1 MNNEAILFRLQD
13 VIRVEAKD
21 TSEANFLATHK
32 PFTHLQY
39 VPTNR
44 ERAEMPYIH
53 EDAFFNQVTSQRGR
67 HQFIIVQGDNGS
79 GKSHLIRWMKEKY
92 QNNVSSDEE
101 AILFIS
107 RAQSTLR
114 GALEQIIA
122 SNVFQNKET
131 SEKLKKIVQANEH
144 LSKEDLKYNILHQ
157 FAIAVQKDE
166 DEVQKT
172 INLTAR
178 ERAQLYAFLVGNE
191 TQKLLMG
198 TNGPIERIQ
207 KKLASEAKNEVMNEL
222 SPFLTAD
229 DFKVTYRDAM
239 KINQS
244 DADRKALRFI
254 ESIAEASSSEPD
266 SEVKAKRENIANYL
280 NQFLDQVVQN
290 CTQLRGT
297 DLRDVFFQ
305 LRQELKKQGK
315 GLTLFIEDITSFTGI
330 DKALVDVLANTHEG
344 DTFDS
349 SLCRMISLVGV
360 TNAYYDTHF
369 PSNFK
374 NRVSGQLFVDSAAFS
389 NIDGVC
395 DLAARY
401 LNAVYTE
408 ADVLEDWV
416 SQGASATN
424 LPISSMFREHIWSS
438 ISVDS
443 YTMTLFPFNKR
454 SIKVL
459 FDSLDEKTPRRFL
472 QRVILKYLQRF
483 FQEGA
488 DAFPPDFTELSKI
501 MTVPNWED
509 VSHDI
514 ELKRQATVDE
524 LYRYTT
530 LFRVWGNRSITSVTK
545 NGKRYIGGLDEE
557 VFKSFK
563 LPLIAGIPGV
573 NEEAEDYQPDEDKIS
588 SEKKNRNALASKF
601 GEDEMQKN
609 PPPQLKPTTQPK
621 SVPSQEDPRVR
632 KYRALEIEIE
642 KWSLGEPFVS
652 YGTILDD
659 LLNFIRDAIDWE
671 NEGIPAS
678 FVNSYLTRRYV
689 EIEGQTSKTQ
699 GADPLVFRRGE
710 KFRLALL
717 ALAAWRELGNKS
729 WEFADSHHYM
739 LPLLSW
745 FESEKEKIIA
755 HVGNLKRVEDRTQL
769 SDWLVAAEFWSTV
782 LAGGFQG
789 TEIDMETIYLALMKD
804 KKKITFDRSRG
815 QGWQSIQRKAEA
827 DHHVIDNHNDHFLR
841 FFNQTQGDIIKTG
854 TKTPVF
860 FIDAYRVLQA
870 IERNQKR
877 QWLYDQRSLPAR
889 SKIGALW
896 YLSTNL
902 LHDYK
907 DILLPA
913 LSSEQEETAR
923 MAKQVE
929 KLVGV
934 DEIEGLFIEL
944 QGFLRYLADLKE
956 PYDHKK
962 FAFMEDSTFM
972 PSKVKKHLQ
981 VLRELENVIDQG
993 KLAVLL
999 SSNPTAPLRPYID
1012 ILVAWN
1018 ELLDQTYAK
1027 YEQKKKLLVAEQNNV
1042 DLDTIRDDV
1051 QREVNRLKN
1060 TALHVIQE
1068 VPHATPKM

>member
-1 MNNEAILFRLQD
+1 MNNEAILLRLQD

-21 TSEANFLATHK
+21 TSDANFLATHK

-39 VPTNR
+39 VPTNM

-53 EDAFFNQVTSQRGR
+53 EDAFFTQVASHRDR

-92 QNNVSSDEE
+92 QNNVSTDEE

-122 SNVFQNKET
+122 SNVFQNQET

-166 DEVQKT
+166 DDVQKS
-172 INLTAR
+172 INITDR
-178 ERAQLYAFLVGNE
+178 ERSQLYAFLVGNE

-239 KINQS
+239 RIKQS

-254 ESIAEASSSEPD
+254 ESIAEASSSEPPP
-266 SEVKAKRENIANYL
+266 EVKAKRESIANYL
-280 NQFLDQVVQN
+280 NQFLDQVIQN

-374 NRVSGQLFVDSAAFS
+374 NRVSGQLFVDSAAFG

-401 LNAVYTE
+401 LNAVYNE
-408 ADVLEDWV
+408 AEVLEDWV

-424 LPISSMFREHIWSS
+424 LPISPMFREHVWSS

-443 YTMTLFPFNKR
+443 HTMTLFPLNKR
-454 SIKVL
+454 SIEVL
-459 FDSLDEKTPRRFL
+459 YDSLDEKTPRRFL
-472 QRVILKYLQRF
+472 QRVILKYVQRF

-488 DAFPPDFTELSKI
+488 DAFPPDFTELSKT
-501 MTVPNWED
+501 MKVPNWED

-514 ELKRQATVDE
+514 ELKRQASEGE

-530 LFRVWGNRSITSVTK
+530 LFRVWGNRSITSTTE
-545 NGKRYIGGLDEE
+545 NGKRYIGGLDED
-557 VFKSFK
+557 VFRTFE
-563 LPLIAGIPGV
+563 LPLIEGIPGAY
-573 NEEAEDYQPDEDKIS
+573 EEIDNYQLSRIDFSP
-588 SEKKNRNALASKF
+588 EKKSENASISKT
-601 GEDEMQKN
+601 GDEMQK
-609 PPPQLKPTTQPK
+609 PPQPQLKQTTEPK
-621 SVPSQEDPRVR
+621 PVPVKEDPRVR
-632 KYRALEIEIE
+632 KYRELETEIEN
-642 KWSLGEPFVS
+642 WSVGQPLVS
-652 YGTILDD
+652 FKTLLED
-659 LLNFIRDAIDWE
+659 LLNFIRDVIDWE

-678 FVNSYLTRRYV
+678 FVQSYLTPRYV
-689 EIEGQTSKTQ
+689 EIEGQTSKVQ
-699 GADPLVFRRGE
+699 GADPLIFRRTE
-710 KFRLALL
+710 KFPLALL

-745 FESEKEKIIA
+745 FESEKERIIA
-755 HVGNLKRVEDRTQL
+755 HVGNLKGVIDRTHL

-782 LAGGFQG
+782 FAGGFQG
-789 TEIDMETIYLALMKD
+789 TEINTETIYLALMKD
-804 KKKITFDRSRG
+804 KKEITFDRSRG
-815 QGWQSIQRKAEA
+815 QGWQSIQRKAEVN
-827 DHHVIDNHNDHFLR
+827 HHVIDSHNDHFLR

-854 TKTPVF
+854 TKTDVF

-877 QWLYDQRSLPAR
+877 QWLYDQESLPLR
-889 SKIGALW
+889 SKTDSVW
-896 YLSTNL
+896 FRSTNL

-907 DILLPA
+907 DVIIPVI
-913 LSSEQEETAR
+913 SSEQEEN
-923 MAKQVE
+923 AKIAKKVE
-929 KLVGV
+929 ELVGE
-934 DEIEGLFIEL
+934 DEIEDLFIEL
-944 QGFLRYLADLKE
+944 PVFLSYLIQLKE

-962 FAFMEDSTFM
+962 FAFMEDSTFK
-972 PSKVKKHLQ
+972 PSEIKKYIQ
-981 VLRELENVIDQG
+981 VVRELDNVIDLG

-999 SSNPTAPLRPYID
+999 SSNPSAPLRPYID
-1012 ILVAWN
+1012 LLVAWD
-1018 ELLDQTYAK
+1018 ELLNQTYAK
-1027 YEQKKKLLVAEQNNV
+1027 YKQKKKLIEDKWANV
-1042 DLDTIRDDV
+1042 NLDSIRDDV
-1051 QREVNRLKN
+1051 RREVNRLKN
-1060 TALHVIQE
+1060 TALLVIQE
-1068 VPHATPKM
+1068 VSHAAPKM